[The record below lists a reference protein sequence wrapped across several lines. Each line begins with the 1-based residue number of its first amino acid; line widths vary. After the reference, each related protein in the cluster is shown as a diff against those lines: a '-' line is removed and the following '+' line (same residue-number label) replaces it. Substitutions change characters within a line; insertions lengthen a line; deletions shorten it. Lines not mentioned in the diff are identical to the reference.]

1 MATAKKTNPKPGT
14 AVAVKKA
21 TSVSVANIREA
32 LQQQALANASRIEP
46 GGGKNIRIGQDK
58 SFSLPDGTK
67 TREDLQLVVVDF
79 VSRNEYYD
87 RPYSKDDVSPPACF
101 AIHADTY
108 EVKSF
113 RIRKTAWDILVVEW
127 DECERVLSEES
138 VHRIFDGVE
147 IWDVH
152 TQTAKGR
159 SQAGAGCAFGVAV
172 VHVKID
178 VLDALPAAEIAEAA
192 E

>member
-1 MATAKKTNPKPGT
+1 MT
-14 AVAVKKA
+14 
-21 TSVSVANIREA
+21 TSNEYWYVYLCR
-32 LQQQALANASRIEP
+32 
-46 GGGKNIRIGQDK
+46 D
-58 SFSLPDGTK
+58 DWGTK
-67 TREDLQLVVVDF
+67 AAGYEPKAFATEELADAFAERELRARLG
-79 VSRNEYYD
+79 D
-87 RPYSKDDVSPPACF
+87 RLTASPVLFKGDEIALKTGH

-113 RIRKTAWDILVVEW
+113 RLRKTAWNILVVEW
-127 DECERVLSEES
+127 DECERILSEES